1 MALEKQLL
9 LTNHVIVQ
17 YAMVWLT
24 PNNMHLLY
32 MYYLANC
39 GHSRSNGVG
48 ISRGNNKNWDGG
60 VDATLQI
67 RPILTRVTMPN
78 LIAVVHTTLRVLI
91 WSPPQNWVPRVLP
104 FKVTQSH
111 WNQHGSIR

>member
-48 ISRGNNKNWDGG
+48 ISRGNNKKLGWWRGCH
-60 VDATLQI
+60 
-67 RPILTRVTMPN
+67 LTNTSHPHASYHAKFDRCCSHD
-78 LIAVVHTTLRVLI
+78 LTTYVIER
-91 WSPPQNWVPRVLP
+91 R
-104 FKVTQSH
+104 
-111 WNQHGSIR
+111 